1 MDFTRPAGRALS
13 VGIPDV
19 PPSGDLVTSIKIEP
33 NRLGRLLDAAAL
45 WTSPDKTLPGVQAII
60 VRIATERVADRTM
73 TTVRAVGT
81 DRYRLID
88 VRATLG
94 PHESISGDP
103 VMHDLWIPAP
113 IARGL
118 AKDLRAMKWPSY
130 ARAPEQRVIE
140 LTLSRRAYTHAS
152 LTSLPA
158 PFDGMCARA
167 GRLHYGE
174 FGGYPVGQPSEGDDS
189 FRFARSFMRL
199 ADTFAAAE
207 PIDAPDAGEPFALN
221 SRLLADLDK
230 VAPCAKSQVVRP
242 WSFQPVR
249 TSTRT
254 TAVRVVPQYSPYPTD
269 PQVDLDILG
278 HIMPV
283 RLGDKR

>member
-1 MDFTRPAGRALS
+1 MSA
-13 VGIPDV
+13 VGT

-45 WTSPDKTLPGVQAII
+45 WTSPDMPPGGQAIT
-60 VRIATERVADRTM
+60 VRIETEHVADRTM
-73 TTVRAVGT
+73 TTIRAVGT

-88 VRATLG
+88 VRAMLG

-113 IARGL
+113 IARAL
-118 AKDLRAMKWPSY
+118 AKDLRAVRWPSY
-130 ARAPEQRVIE
+130 AKAPGQRVIE
-140 LTLSRRAYTHAS
+140 LTLSRHAYTHAS

-158 PFDGMCARA
+158 PFDGMCSRA
-167 GRLHYGE
+167 GFLDYDGSYWR
-174 FGGYPVGQPSEGDDS
+174 VGQPCESDDA
-189 FRFARSFMRL
+189 FGLARNFMRL

-207 PIDAPDAGEPFALN
+207 PIVGPDAGEPFALN
-221 SRLLADLDK
+221 SRLFSDLDK
-230 VAPCAKSQVVRP
+230 VAPCAKSQHVRP
-242 WSFQPVR
+242 WSLQQVR

-254 TAVRVVPQYSPYPTD
+254 TAVRVVPRYSPYPTD

-283 RLGDKR
+283 RLGDER